1 MTAPTAALSARQLKK
16 VQDLVAPEASQGVL
30 EFQNLCLGG
39 VPLCTYTIGALKS
52 LLLGDGSHLL
62 VIGEM
67 DTADSTL
74 LSSLM
79 TLESATSPTPE
90 LMTAIISRI
99 LSQIASGDVR
109 PSPIPGDGPWS
120 SATAVEV
127 CNKDYKKAVPVG
139 VLNGAPVASGV
150 VQDGGP
156 NANVIDSSQNSEQ
169 NAPAPEVIPLLFI
182 PSTVGKGSL
191 NCGFFLSSP
200 TMCLSWV
207 WAFGAPGSR
216 GWLP

>member
-1 MTAPTAALSARQLKK
+1 MSTTILPTFMTAPTAALSARQLKK

-79 TLESATSPTPE
+79 TLESATAPTPE

-99 LSQIASGDVR
+99 LSRIASGEPMFV
-109 PSPIPGDGPWS
+109 PPQSL
-120 SATAVEV
+120 ATAPG
-127 CNKDYKKAVPVG
+127 PVQRPWKSAIKTTRRRSPWEFSTAHLWRLEWFKM
-139 VLNGAPVASGV
+139 VAPM
-150 VQDGGP
+150 
-156 NANVIDSSQNSEQ
+156 
-169 NAPAPEVIPLLFI
+169 L
-182 PSTVGKGSL
+182 
-191 NCGFFLSSP
+191 
-200 TMCLSWV
+200 M
-207 WAFGAPGSR
+207 
-216 GWLP
+216 